1 MAKEKVSELQHHM
14 HTICV
19 QMAWALD
26 FGSPSVLK
34 IHDMSVA
41 YLSNTSLDMHLA
53 SLVRTESAAAKTL
66 ENILS
71 TFLTLLTCTK
81 KVEDFFIFCQ
91 IDRKLKKVQSK
102 NERKRGK
109 SYEWFKQ

>member
-26 FGSPSVLK
+26 FGSSSVLK

-53 SLVRTESAAAKTL
+53 SLVRTESAEAAAKTL

-81 KVEDFFIFCQ
+81 KVEDFSIFCQ
-91 IDRKLKKVQSK
+91 IDRKLKKRAK
-102 NERKRGK
+102 
-109 SYEWFKQ
+109 

>member
-14 HTICV
+14 HKICV
-19 QMAWALD
+19 QMALALD

-41 YLSNTSLDMHLA
+41 YLSNTSLDMHLV
-53 SLVRTESAAAKTL
+53 SLVRTKSAATAVKAL

-81 KVEDFFIFCQ
+81 KSLRFLHFLPD
-91 IDRKLKKVQSK
+91 
-102 NERKRGK
+102 G
-109 SYEWFKQ
+109 